1 MRAQP
6 CAGSVGVP
14 ARPAKAMPAPV
25 IGRKEPRVDSPC
37 IFWGER
43 EIPYQDGDTA
53 ALALARAGVHD
64 LGTGPSGLRHGLF
77 CGIGQCQGCL
87 VLDAVLGVTEAC
99 LLPCRPGLRLQ
110 PCRTGPCSDR

>member
-1 MRAQP
+1 MSAQA
-6 CAGSVGVP
+6 CANSAIDEVR
-14 ARPAKAMPAPV
+14 RPNAISTPV
-25 IGRKEPRVDSPC
+25 IGRQETPVGCQC

-53 ALALARAGVHD
+53 ALALARAGVLD

-99 LLPCRPGLRLQ
+99 LLPCQPGLRLQ
-110 PCRTGPCSDR
+110 PCGTGPCRER